1 MKSLAKVR
9 ESLGFSSQ
17 NQFAKALGV
26 DSSYINR
33 LESNKQ
39 KISKEFLD
47 KVCATFPQVNRAFL
61 TDGLGEPIAEPKAEP
76 DSEIAMRVIAE
87 RVQLLDPDL
96 QAEVYELCRRILNS
110 APAAPPAKKTADRD
124 KVHRNN

>member
-47 KVCATFPQVNRAFL
+47 KVCATFPQVNRTFL

-110 APAAPPAKKTADRD
+110 APAPPAKK
-124 KVHRNN
+124 NGGP